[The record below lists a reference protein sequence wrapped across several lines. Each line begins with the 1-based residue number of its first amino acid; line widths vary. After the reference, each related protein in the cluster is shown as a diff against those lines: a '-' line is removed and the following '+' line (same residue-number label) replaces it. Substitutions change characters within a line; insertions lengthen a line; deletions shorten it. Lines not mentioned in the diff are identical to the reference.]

1 MQCTA
6 QKQCKFIKA
15 LPYVLDDVHD
25 GCTRQPLSGV
35 DQRIEPETR
44 PVFISGVSA
53 HLQKTARIQ
62 IALIGG

>member
-1 MQCTA
+1 M
-6 QKQCKFIKA
+6 
-15 LPYVLDDVHD
+15 LDDVHD